1 MQRWRSLALLTLL
14 LMLPC
19 AMATSQDLKAA
30 LLQARA
36 EKQRQL
42 LIQTHENLLSSELA
56 KSILD
61 EANNLRLNG
70 NYPRALILCEL
81 ARKISEKIHEPS
93 GIAQALNDAALV
105 FYYQDKYQN
114 AIEYNEK
121 SLALRRELND
131 QHGIAE
137 SLNNMGRVYYLQEK
151 HDFARDYFQKS
162 LSVSEAIHDDA
173 EISDSYEYLGNLNE
187 RLGNFSEALED
198 HQKSLQIRESSGDK
212 SRILHSSYA
221 LGHLFSLLANFDDA
235 MEYLKK
241 TLALAES
248 LNDQYLIVSSLNE
261 IGYIY
266 LEWDDHEKAL
276 QYFVKSLKV
285 AEDIKSQTF
294 ISNNLTFIGYIHFAQ
309 GNYTLAREYY
319 QKSLNLSKKWGIKS
333 EISQSLRVIGR
344 TYDSEG
350 DLNTALAYY
359 NQSLKLYQQWGD
371 LTEVETLTEDIGGI
385 HMDQGNHQQALKDFQ
400 KSLQLSRTQGSKT
413 GLAVSLNNLGDEY
426 LRIGQ
431 YQKAVEYAQEADQLS
446 AELGMIRRQSIAKTI
461 MGQAQLKLDHPD
473 LAEKAFAQ
481 AIELN
486 EELRNKVAGDEQ
498 EQERSFE
505 NKLEPYHNMIE
516 LLIDQNRTAEAF
528 TFAERAKARV
538 LLDVLHTGRTSISK
552 AMTASEQQQEK
563 KLNHQLTSLNAELS
577 VENQKQDPDTNR
589 ISELNGSIQKARL
602 DYEAFQTAVSAAHPE
617 LKIQRGEVAT
627 ISLQDSSAQLVP
639 DNTAILEYV
648 VAKDKT
654 YLFLI
659 EHDQQHSVYS
669 IDVSQKV
676 LAARIEEFRK
686 QIADRNTNF
695 HAASKELFKLLIAP
709 AIGMLKQ
716 KTSLIIVPDAELWN
730 LPFQALEISLN
741 HFLLEDFEVSYV
753 PSITVLREM
762 SNHHTTI
769 NTPSLLA
776 IGNPR
781 TQVTVLPES
790 EVEVKKL
797 AMLYDNSRTKVYVG
811 KDATES
817 RFKAEAGSYSIL
829 HLATHGIVDN
839 NSPMYSK
846 LVFSQTNE
854 NPDED
859 GFLEAWEI
867 LNLNLNADLVILS
880 ACDTAQG
887 RIGPGEGM
895 IGLAW
900 TLFVAGASTTVVS
913 QWEVDS
919 TSTTELMIDLHR
931 NLQLQHLSKQEALRQ
946 AELKLLK
953 TKSYHHPFYWAG
965 FVLIGNVS

>member
-1 MQRWRSLALLTLL
+1 VERWRWFSLLTLL
-14 LMLPC
+14 LIVPSAIAAL
-19 AMATSQDLKAA
+19 QDLKAA
-30 LLQARA
+30 LLQART
-36 EKQRQL
+36 EKHRQF
-42 LIQTHENLLSSELA
+42 LIQTHETLLTSELA

-61 EANNLRLNG
+61 EANNSRLKG
-70 NYPRALILCEL
+70 NYPRALMLCDL
-81 ARKISEKIHEPS
+81 ARKVFQKISDSS
-93 GIAQALNDAALV
+93 GTAQALNDAALV
-105 FYYQDKYQN
+105 FYYQDKYQT

-121 SLALRRELND
+121 SLALREELND
-131 QHGIAE
+131 KHGIAE
-137 SLNNMGRVYYLQEK
+137 SLNNIGRVYYLQEK
-151 HDFARDYFQKS
+151 HDIARDYFQKS
-162 LSVSEAIHDDA
+162 LAVSEAIHDDA

-187 RLGNFSEALED
+187 RSGNFSEALED
-198 HQKSLQIRESSGDK
+198 HQKSLQIRERLGDK

-235 MEYLKK
+235 MDYLKK
-241 TLALAES
+241 SLALAET
-248 LNDQYLIVSSLNE
+248 LNDQYLVVSSLNE

-266 LEWDDHEKAL
+266 LEWDDHENAL
-276 QYFVKSLKV
+276 QFFVKSLKV
-285 AEDIKSQTF
+285 AEQLKSQTY
-294 ISNNLTFIGYIHFAQ
+294 ISNNLMFIGYIHFAQ
-309 GNYTLAREYY
+309 GNYSLAREYY

-350 DLNTALAYY
+350 DFNTALAYY
-359 NQSLKLYQQWGD
+359 NRSLKLYQEWGD
-371 LTEVETLTEDIGGI
+371 LSEIETLSEDIGGI
-385 HMDQGNHQQALKDFQ
+385 HMDQGKHEQALKDFQ
-400 KSLQLSRTQGSKT
+400 KCLQLNRTLGNKS
-413 GLAVSLNNLGDEY
+413 GLAVALNNLSDEY
-426 LRIGQ
+426 LRIGE
-431 YQKAVEYAQEADQLS
+431 YQKAVEAAQETDQLS
-446 AELGMIRRQSIAKTI
+446 AELGMIRRRSIANTI
-461 MGQAQLKLDHPD
+461 IGQAQLKLDHPD
-473 LAEKAFAQ
+473 LAEKAFEK

-486 EELRNKVAGDEQ
+486 EELRSKVAGTEQ

-505 NKLEPYHNMIE
+505 NKLEPYHNIIE
-516 LLIDQNRTAEAF
+516 LLIDQNRTDEAF

-538 LLDVLHTGRTSISK
+538 LLDVLHTGRTSITK
-552 AMTASEQQQEK
+552 AMTAAEQHEEK
-563 KLNHQLTSLNAELS
+563 RLNHQLTSFNAELS
-577 VENQKQDPDTNR
+577 AENQKRDPDPKR

-602 DYEAFQTAVSAAHPE
+602 DYEAFQTTVSAAHPE
-617 LKIQRGEVAT
+617 LKIQRGEVTT
-627 ISLQDSSAQLVP
+627 ISLQDSSAHLVA

-654 YLFLI
+654 FLFVI
-659 EHDQQHSVYS
+659 EHDQQQHFS
-669 IDVSQKV
+669 IDLGQKV
-676 LAARIEEFRK
+676 LAARIENLRK
-686 QIADRNTNF
+686 QIADRNPNF
-695 HAASKELFKLLIAP
+695 HAASRELFKLLIAP
-709 AIGMLKQ
+709 SIEMLKQ

-730 LPFQALEISLN
+730 LPFQALEISPN

-753 PSITVLREM
+753 PSVTVLREM
-762 SNHHTTI
+762 SNRHTAVSAT
-769 NTPSLLA
+769 SLLA
-776 IGNPR
+776 IGNPHIQL
-781 TQVTVLPES
+781 TALPES
-790 EVEVKKL
+790 EVEVKKV
-797 AMLYDNSRTKVYVG
+797 ATLYDNSRTKIYVG

-817 RFKAEAGSYSIL
+817 RFKAEAGNYSIL

-846 LVFSQTNE
+846 LVFSQTDE
-854 NPDED
+854 NADED

-919 TSTTELMIDLHR
+919 TSTTALMIDLHR

>member
-1 MQRWRSLALLTLL
+1 MFILFCTTAS
-14 LMLPC
+14 P
-19 AMATSQDLKAA
+19 QDLKAA
-30 LLQARA
+30 LLQART
-36 EKQRQL
+36 ENQREL

-70 NYPRALILCEL
+70 NYSKALTLCEI
-81 ARKISEKIHEPS
+81 ARKISEKISDSS
-93 GIAQALNDAALV
+93 GTAQALNDAALV
-105 FYYQDKYQN
+105 FYYQDKYQD
-114 AIEYNEK
+114 AIDYNEK
-121 SLALRRELND
+121 SLSLREELND
-131 QHGIAE
+131 KHGIAE
-137 SLNNMGRVYYLQEK
+137 SLNNLGRVYYLQEK
-151 HDFARDYFQKS
+151 HDVARDYFQKS
-162 LSVSEAIHDDA
+162 LSISETIHDDS

-187 RLGNFSEALED
+187 RIGNFPEALEQ
-198 HQKSLQIRESSGDK
+198 HQKSLQIRESLGDK
-212 SRILHSSYA
+212 FRILHSSYA
-221 LGHLFSLLANFDDA
+221 LGHLFSLMANFDDA
-235 MEYLKK
+235 MEYLKR
-241 TLALAES
+241 TLTLAES

-285 AEDIKSQTF
+285 AKDIKSQTY
-294 ISNNLTFIGYIHFAQ
+294 ISNNLTFIGYVHSSQ
-309 GNYTLAREYY
+309 GNYSLAREYY
-319 QKSLNLSKKWGIKS
+319 QKSLSLSKKWGIKS
-333 EISQSLRVIGR
+333 EISQTLRVIGR
-344 TYDSEG
+344 TYDSQG
-350 DLNTALAYY
+350 DLATALAYY
-359 NQSLKLYQQWGD
+359 NESLKLYEQWGD

-385 HMDQGNHQQALKDFQ
+385 HMDQGNHKQALKDFQ
-400 KSLQLSRTQGSKT
+400 KCLQLSRTLGNKS
-413 GLAVSLNNLGDEY
+413 GLAVSLNSLSEEY
-426 LRIGQ
+426 FRIGE
-431 YQKAVEYAQEADQLS
+431 YQKAVECAQEVDRLT
-446 AELGMIRRQSIAKTI
+446 AELGMIRRRSIANTI
-461 MGQAQLKLDHPD
+461 MGQAELKLHHPD

-486 EELRNKVAGDEQ
+486 EELRNKVAGPEQ

-505 NKLEPYHNMIE
+505 NKLEAYHEMIA
-516 LLIDQNRTAEAF
+516 LLVTQNRTADAF
-528 TFAERAKARV
+528 SFAERAKARV

-552 AMTASEQQQEK
+552 AMTTSEQQQEK
-563 KLNHQLTSLNAELS
+563 KLNHQLTSLNAQLS
-577 VENQKQDPDTNR
+577 AENQKQEPDTKR
-589 ISELNGSIQKARL
+589 ISELNGTIQKARL
-602 DYEAFQTAVSAAHPE
+602 EYEGFQTTVSAAHPE
-617 LKIQRGEVAT
+617 LKIQRGEVET
-627 ISLQDSSAQLVP
+627 ISLQDSSAHLVP
-639 DNTAILEYV
+639 DNTAIIEYV

-659 EHDQQHSVYS
+659 EYDQQQHPVYT

-676 LAARIEEFRK
+676 LAARIENFRK
-686 QIADRNTNF
+686 QIADRSPDF
-695 HAASKELFKLLIAP
+695 HASSMELDKLLIEP
-709 AIGMLKQ
+709 VIGQLKQ

-730 LPFQALEISLN
+730 LPFQALEVSPN
-741 HFLLEDFEVSYV
+741 HFLLEDFGVSYV

-762 SNHHTTI
+762 SNRYSPM
-769 NTPSLLA
+769 NASSLLA
-776 IGNPR
+776 IGNPYIQ
-781 TQVTVLPES
+781 TALPEA

-817 RFKAEAGSYSIL
+817 RFKEEAGNYSIL

-839 NSPMYSK
+839 TSPMYSK
-846 LVFSQTNE
+846 LVFSQTDE

-919 TSTTELMIDLHR
+919 SSTTKLMIDLHR
-931 NLQLQHLSKQEALRQ
+931 NLHLQHLSKQEALRQ